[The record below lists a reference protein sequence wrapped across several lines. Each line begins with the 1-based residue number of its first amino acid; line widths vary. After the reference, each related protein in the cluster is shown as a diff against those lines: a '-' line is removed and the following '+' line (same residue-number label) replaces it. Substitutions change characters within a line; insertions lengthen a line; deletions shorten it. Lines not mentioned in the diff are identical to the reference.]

1 MKAERVELEPRTIL
15 GVHEVIPM
23 TAMTDFFGRAL
34 TTAFAE
40 VGKQGVAP
48 AGPPLALYHGMPT
61 DTVDV
66 TVGFPVAEPV
76 TSTADVVVVTLP
88 GGPAIQTIHT
98 GSYDGLADTY
108 GELMAW
114 VAEQKLELG
123 EDMWEDYLTDP
134 DSSPDPSTWQ
144 TRIVWPLA

>member
-48 AGPPLALYHGMPT
+48 AGPRSRCTTACRPT
-61 DTVDV
+61 R
-66 TVGFPVAEPV
+66 
-76 TSTADVVVVTLP
+76 ST
-88 GGPAIQTIHT
+88 
-98 GSYDGLADTY
+98 
-108 GELMAW
+108 
-114 VAEQKLELG
+114 
-123 EDMWEDYLTDP
+123 
-134 DSSPDPSTWQ
+134 
-144 TRIVWPLA
+144 